1 MRTIELVVDTVEDT
15 HNLEKVESVLHSVVA
30 AKQYGHENVLSKVIS
45 EACVNSLTKT
55 ASGRTDLDVDN
66 VRVVKINGSSVDNT
80 SYMQGMILRN
90 AVVGSVKHVEN
101 AKVWV
106 LTILFLWHRSVCWP
120 VAWRLLLVRPRE
132 PFSFIMLMS

>member
-1 MRTIELVVDTVEDT
+1 MLQGVHISDIIAGYEKAALQALDYLPGMLLPQSLMETIELVVDTVEDT

-101 AKVWV
+101 AKV
-106 LTILFLWHRSVCWP
+106 
-120 VAWRLLLVRPRE
+120 
-132 PFSFIMLMS
+132 

>member
-1 MRTIELVVDTVEDT
+1 METIELVVDTVEDT

-101 AKVWV
+101 AKV
-106 LTILFLWHRSVCWP
+106 
-120 VAWRLLLVRPRE
+120 
-132 PFSFIMLMS
+132 